1 MSTPILVHDKRTAGE
16 KKALG
21 LAACTA
27 LIMGNMVGS
36 GFYLSPVS
44 LAPYGLLAI
53 VGWIV
58 MGIGAICLGLV
69 FARLAHACPA
79 TGGPYAFTRAA
90 YGDFPGFLVAWGYW
104 ISIWASL
111 PAIAVAFTGYLAQFV
126 PALNGN
132 RPFVVAVTL
141 GVIWFVV
148 LINLLG
154 VEKAGFFQLV
164 TTFTKLLP
172 FFVIAS
178 LGLLWVRPH
187 NLAAFNPSGK
197 PLFEASAAIAP
208 LIMFAYLGMESA
220 TVPAGDVRNPERTI
234 PRATVF
240 GISATAVLYIL
251 GTVTVMGVIPHE
263 QLARSS
269 SPFSEAA
276 SAMWGHWAGGVIAVA
291 ALISSLGAL
300 NGWTLLMGQVP
311 MAAAQDGLFP
321 AWFGRRSKRGV
332 PAIAIIISATFA
344 TVLLLVQASGT
355 RGLVSFYNFIVTL
368 STMTAVIPYVF
379 CALAGAILVGRA
391 SRSET
396 GRWKPRFKVI
406 EIVAFIFAIWT
417 IYGCGAEGVLYGLLL
432 LLMGIPLYVWMR
444 SGREELEKDLS
455 REGQEGQHNATF
467 DGTLAADLPESRAL

>member
-1 MSTPILVHDKRTAGE
+1 MSTPTVIHVKGTSGD

-111 PAIAVAFTGYLAQFV
+111 PAIAVAFTGYLAQLV
-126 PALNGN
+126 PALTKN
-132 RPFVVAVTL
+132 RPMVVVVTL
-141 GVIWFVV
+141 GVIWLVV

-154 VEKAGFFQLV
+154 MREAGVFQTI
-164 TTFTKLLP
+164 TTFAKLIP
-172 FFVIAS
+172 FFAIATI
-178 LGLLWVRPH
+178 GLLWVRPH

-220 TVPAGDVRNPERTI
+220 TVPAGDVRNPEQTI

-240 GISATAVLYIL
+240 GISATALLYVL
-251 GTVTVMGVIPHE
+251 GTVTVMGVTPHE

-269 SPFSEAA
+269 SPFSDAA
-276 SAMWGHWAGGVIAVA
+276 SAMWGHWAGGLIAIA

-311 MAAAQDGLFP
+311 MAAAQDKLFP
-321 AWFGRRSKRGV
+321 TWFGRRSSRGV
-332 PAIAIIISATFA
+332 PAVAIFISAGFA
-344 TVLLLVQASGT
+344 TALLLVQASGA
-355 RGLVSFYNFIVTL
+355 RGLVSFYNFIVAL
-368 STMTAVIPYVF
+368 STMTAVVPYAF
-379 CALAGAILVGRA
+379 CSLAGAILIRRA
-391 SRSET
+391 GSAPNARRQFPFT
-396 GRWKPRFKVI
+396 LV
-406 EIVAFIFAIWT
+406 EIVGFVFAIWT

-432 LLMGIPLYVWMR
+432 LLMGIPLYVWMH
-444 SGREELEKDLS
+444 SGSKKSERAVDREVLHE
-455 REGQEGQHNATF
+455 
-467 DGTLAADLPESRAL
+467 LPEPLSTGRPVSRAL